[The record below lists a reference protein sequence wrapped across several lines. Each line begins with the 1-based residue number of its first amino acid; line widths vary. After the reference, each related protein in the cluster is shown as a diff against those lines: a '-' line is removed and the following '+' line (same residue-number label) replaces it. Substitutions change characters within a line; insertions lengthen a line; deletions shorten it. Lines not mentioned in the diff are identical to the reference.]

1 MSREG
6 SAEVRRLLE
15 QAREIQPRLRPLSVE
30 DFLRLD
36 LPPREL
42 IIDPILPK
50 KGLAMLHAYRGIGK
64 THLALAI
71 AYCAA
76 SGGKLFDTWSA
87 PLPRRVLYLDGEM
100 PAGAM
105 QERLAAIVDGF
116 EAQPPD
122 PSYFML
128 LSADQIEDGIPDLGT
143 DEGRSEIDGAIIRA
157 DAELIVVDNC
167 STLIRTGKENEGDS
181 WLSVQSWAL
190 AHRRSGRSIVFVHH
204 DGKGGQQRGTS
215 RREDVLDTVIA
226 LRRPEDY
233 RAEQGA
239 RFEVV
244 FEKARGFHG
253 DQAQSFEAQYET
265 RDRAAIWT
273 RTEISD
279 AELKRVVDT
288 NRDGLTV
295 REAAEELGMSK
306 SKVQR
311 LREQAR
317 QEGMLND

>member
-1 MSREG
+1 MSPDG
-6 SAEVRRLLE
+6 NAEIRRLVE
-15 QAREIQPRLRPLSVE
+15 SAPEIQPRLRPLSVA
-30 DFLRLD
+30 DFLQLD

-64 THLALAI
+64 PHLALAI
-71 AYCAA
+71 GYCAA
-76 SGGKLFDTWSA
+76 SGGRLFGTWSA
-87 PLPRRVLYLDGEM
+87 PQPRRVLYLDGEM

-105 QERLAAIVDGF
+105 QERLAAIVAGF
-116 EAQPPD
+116 DTQPPD

-128 LSADQIEDGIPDLGT
+128 LSADQIEDGLPDLGA
-143 DEGRSEIDGAIIRA
+143 DEGRSEIDAAIIRA
-157 DAELIVVDNC
+157 EAELVIVDNC

-190 AHRRSGRSIVFVHH
+190 AHRRAGRSILFVHH

-244 FEKARGFHG
+244 FEKARGFH
-253 DQAQSFEAQYET
+253 DDKAKSFEAQYET
-265 RDRAAIWT
+265 REKAAVWT
-273 RTEISD
+273 RTEITE
-279 AELKRVVDT
+279 AELKRVADVM
-288 NRDGLTV
+288 RDGSTV
-295 REAAEELGMSK
+295 REAAVELGMSK
-306 SKVQR
+306 SRVQR
-311 LREQAR
+311 LSDQAR
-317 QEGMLND
+317 KEGLLK

>member
-1 MSREG
+1 
-6 SAEVRRLLE
+6 
-15 QAREIQPRLRPLSVE
+15 
-30 DFLRLD
+30 
-36 LPPREL
+36 
-42 IIDPILPK
+42 
-50 KGLAMLHAYRGIGK
+50 MLHAYRGIGK

-71 AYCAA
+71 GYCAA

-128 LSADQIEDGIPDLGT
+128 LSADQIEDGLPDLGT
-143 DEGRSEIDGAIIRA
+143 DEGRSEIDGAILRT
-157 DAELIVVDNC
+157 DAEFVIVDNC

-190 AHRRSGRSIVFVHH
+190 AHRRSGRSILFVHH

-215 RREDVLDTVIA
+215 RRVDVLDTVIA

-244 FEKARGFHG
+244 SRKRAGSMATKPRARAQGKAARLPRSASVVPAQGQWHRAGAASFPALFHVRILPFG
-253 DQAQSFEAQYET
+253 HWVRET
-265 RDRAAIWT
+265 SA
-273 RTEISD
+273 D
-279 AELKRVVDT
+279 A
-288 NRDGLTV
+288 NTV
-295 REAAEELGMSK
+295 RICRVSTC
-306 SKVQR
+306 VP
-311 LREQAR
+311 
-317 QEGMLND
+317 